1 MGAMC
6 TVRMHEDEADID
18 VSLVGRLIAWRF
30 PQWAGL
36 PLRRLASSGT
46 ENAMFRLG
54 ADKVVRLPRHPRAV
68 EAIDHELRWLPRLG
82 PGLPAAAPEP
92 LGRGE
97 PGEDFPWPWAVYRW
111 LDGRNPV
118 PGELEEPELLAGDL
132 AAYVTALRRIDPAG
146 GPTGYRGVPLVA
158 RDPFLRD
165 ALAQLAGRVD
175 TEAVTAVW
183 EEALRA
189 PEYAG
194 PPLWAHGDL
203 MAGNLLV
210 AGGRLTGVIDYGTV
224 GVGDPAVDLIA
235 AWCLLPVEARGV
247 FREAIGVDEA
257 EWARGRGWA
266 LSIAVIALPYYWE
279 TNPPVA
285 ANSRHVIRE
294 ILAEAA

>member
-1 MGAMC
+1 MGVMC
-6 TVRMHEDEADID
+6 AVRMHEDEREVD
-18 VSLVGRLIAWRF
+18 VPLVGRLIAGQF

-36 PLRRLASSGT
+36 PLRRVDSSGS

-68 EAIDHELRWLPRLG
+68 EAISHELRWLPRLS
-82 PGLPAAAPEP
+82 PGLPVASPEP

-97 PGEDFPWPWAVYRW
+97 PGEGFPWPWSVYGW

-118 PGELEEPELLAGDL
+118 PGALDEPRLLAEDL
-132 AAYVTALRRIDPAG
+132 GAYVAALRRTDPAE
-146 GPTGYRGVPLVA
+146 GPTGYRGVPLAA
-158 RDPFLRD
+158 RDPFLRE
-165 ALAQLAGRVD
+165 ALAQLTGRID
-175 TEAVTAVW
+175 TAAVTEVW

-194 PPLWAHGDL
+194 PPVWAHGDL

-210 AGGRLTGVIDYGTV
+210 TAGRLSAVIDFGTV
-224 GVGDPAVDLIA
+224 GVGDPAVDLIS
-235 AWCLLPVEARGV
+235 AWCVLPTDARDA
-247 FREAIGVDEA
+247 FRKAVGAGEA

-266 LSIAVIALPYYWE
+266 LSIAVIALPYYWD

-285 ANSRHVIRE
+285 ENSRHVIRE
-294 ILAEAA
+294 ILAETA

>member
-1 MGAMC
+1 MSAMC
-6 TVRMHEDEADID
+6 AARMHEDELDID
-18 VSLVGRLIAWRF
+18 VALVGRLIGAQF
-30 PQWAGL
+30 PEWAGL

-54 ADKVVRLPRHPRAV
+54 ADKIVRLPRHPRAV
-68 EAIDHELRWLPRLG
+68 DAIDHELRWLPRLG
-82 PGLPAAAPEP
+82 PRLPAAAPEP

-97 PGEDFPWPWAVYRW
+97 PGEDFPWPWSVFSW
-111 LDGRNPV
+111 LDGHNPV
-118 PGELEEPELLAGDL
+118 PGELEEPERLAEDL

-146 GPTGYRGVPLVA
+146 GPAGYRGVPLA
-158 RDPFLRD
+158 TRDAYLRE

-175 TEAVTAVW
+175 TAAVTGVW

-189 PEYAG
+189 PEYTGA
-194 PPLWAHGDL
+194 PIWAHGDL

-210 AGGRLTGVIDYGTV
+210 ADGRLTGVIDYGTV
-224 GVGDPAVDLIA
+224 GVGDPAVDLIP
-235 AWCLLPVEARGV
+235 AWCLLPAGARGV
-247 FREAIGVDEA
+247 FRKAIGVDEA

-285 ANSRHVIRE
+285 ANSRHVIAE
-294 ILAEAA
+294 ILAETA